1 MPIDELVADLSRAFR
16 LPSLLADAAGVY
28 RISFDDIALSIR
40 QDAAVVQV
48 QTSVGTAKAED
59 GELHESLLS
68 ANFFGDGPGG
78 AALALTGDNDIILT
92 RRLQLERLEF
102 DNFTDALQVFVN
114 YAEYWQQKLSGK
126 AVTATFAPW
135 QEANPGMFF
144 IRG

>member
-1 MPIDELVADLSRAFR
+1 MQIEELTTELSRAFR
-16 LPSLLADAAGVY
+16 LPPLLADAGGTV
-28 RISFDDIALSIR
+28 RIAFDDIALSIR
-40 QDAAVVQV
+40 QDAAVVEIR
-48 QTSVGTAKAED
+48 TTVGTAKIGD

-78 AALALTGDNDIILT
+78 AALSLVDDNTIMLT
-92 RRLQLERLEF
+92 RRLQLEQLEF
-102 DNFTDALQVFVN
+102 DDFTGALQGFVN

-126 AVTATFAPW
+126 ATTFAPW